1 MSSKLS
7 DNKKDGLF
15 PDSKVSLQPKMRTGI
30 YSKTKKISLE
40 RFILAK
46 ILLKNFRKNY
56 FYKIFE
62 STVDGIKGDEK
73 ENCPPE
79 AYKHCETPLG
89 QSLRLEKFNQGRLF
103 LLDHRNK
110 DIKNS
115 YFVNNSRYYHDMAG
129 NKTGSSFLGCRF
141 QF

>member
-46 ILLKNFRKNY
+46 ILLKIFRKNY

-115 YFVNNSRYYHDMAG
+115 YFGNNSRYYHDMG
-129 NKTGSSFLGCRF
+129 
-141 QF
+141 